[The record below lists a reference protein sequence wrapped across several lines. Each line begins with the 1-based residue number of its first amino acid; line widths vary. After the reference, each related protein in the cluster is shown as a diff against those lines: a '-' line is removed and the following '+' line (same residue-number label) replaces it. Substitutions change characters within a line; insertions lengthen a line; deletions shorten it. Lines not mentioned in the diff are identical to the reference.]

1 MADSWKRN
9 PDILVTDLDSEL
21 VLLHP
26 KTRALFTLNETGRT
40 IWELLATET
49 QINQAVAALTATFE
63 VDDDTARAHASKL
76 LSELADAGL
85 IHKS

>member
-1 MADSWKRN
+1 MADTWKRN

-26 KTRALFTLNETGRT
+26 KTRALFTLNETGRA
-40 IWELLATET
+40 IWDLLATET
-49 QINQAVAALTATFE
+49 ELDRAAAALTATFE
-63 VDDDTARAHASKL
+63 VDDDTARAHALQL

-85 IHKS
+85 IDKS